1 VQPVT
6 SATHAEIREPSSSSN
21 QTLARAERT
30 VGTAGT
36 FETTIY
42 AMLRALPSPVPK
54 IAGYVS
60 EFVQS
65 DAYYNLVVE
74 FFSRKTGFLFE
85 HSARRIRFDSLYSY
99 CVHISKTFC
108 MSDSSREPI
117 DLFNLGSDSRNTRSE
132 LSYSTASS
140 ASFPRIIINIVIH
153 PSNCLK
159 PRAWAWTNL

>member
-1 VQPVT
+1 MQPVT

-42 AMLRALPSPVPK
+42 AMLRA
-54 IAGYVS
+54 GYVS

-65 DAYYNLVVE
+65 DAYYNLAVE